1 MGAWRDNDV
10 LKVGETSGVTPG
22 HWEASS
28 LGTQVRTAP
37 LPQDTYGNT
46 GPGPWPEEHWAMAAG
61 TSPLPHSLVITH
73 PPLYSNCSCLISLW
87 VLSLSLSVFVFFFFL
102 NSLSG
107 TLSIYEVIDL
117 ILFPPCVHYIL
128 ICLIFPN
135 HSLPLG
141 FLWFVTKYYGSPFYG
156 LVN

>member
-37 LPQDTYGNT
+37 LPQDPYGNT

-87 VLSLSLSVFVFFFFL
+87 VLSLSLSVFVV
-102 NSLSG
+102 
-107 TLSIYEVIDL
+107 VIVVVNCVN
-117 ILFPPCVHYIL
+117 ILGLGQLQIL
-128 ICLIFPN
+128 YWI
-135 HSLPLG
+135 LG
-141 FLWFVTKYYGSPFYG
+141 LYSWHIG
-156 LVN
+156 